1 MRGRPAS
8 AAFGTTATVAG
19 DCMLSQIRLCADVAR
34 SAPPAPFLSP
44 VLSNCAPS
52 AVATDIDG
60 TP

>member
-8 AAFGTTATVAG
+8 AASSAATTVVGNRA
-19 DCMLSQIRLCADVAR
+19 LLRIRPHAQAAR

-44 VLSNCAPS
+44 VQSNCAPS

>member
-1 MRGRPAS
+1 MRDRPAS
-8 AAFGTTATVAG
+8 AASIAATTVVG
-19 DCMLSQIRLCADVAR
+19 NRGLPRIRLCADVAR
-34 SAPPAPFLSP
+34 SAPPFPFLSP

>member
-1 MRGRPAS
+1 MHGRPVG
-8 AAFGTTATVAG
+8 AAFGATATVAG
-19 DCMLSQIRLCADVAR
+19 GCMLLRIRLSADVAR
-34 SAPPAPFLSP
+34 SAPPFPFLSP